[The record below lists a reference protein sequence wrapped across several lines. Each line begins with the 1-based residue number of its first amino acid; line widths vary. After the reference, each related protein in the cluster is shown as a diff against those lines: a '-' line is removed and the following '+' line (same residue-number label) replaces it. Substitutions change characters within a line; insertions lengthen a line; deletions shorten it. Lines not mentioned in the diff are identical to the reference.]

1 LDEHR
6 SAIAAPVT
14 GRLIE
19 QEIREDDLDVRVD
32 GGIRHGRGLH
42 ERQVIEWSDPRL
54 PAIKTTVLNY
64 TEFGQED
71 AHVAVFTGA
80 HLLEDAEGSW
90 IGTTTGVAYADG
102 SIDGQ
107 DILVGRGA
115 YEGLYAI
122 IHGRAESAP
131 ASGGITLWRGM
142 ILAGSPPPTPSPL

>member
-1 LDEHR
+1 MAQHRDEIVVR
-6 SAIAAPVT
+6 VT

-19 QEIREDDLDVRVD
+19 QEIHGDEVDVRIEGD
-32 GGIRHGRGLH
+32 IRHGRGLR

-54 PAIKTTVLNY
+54 PAIKSTVLNY
-64 TEFGQED
+64 VEYGLEH

-80 HLLEDAEGSW
+80 HLLEDDNGSW

-115 YEGLYAI
+115 YEGLYAV

-131 ASGGITLWRGM
+131 AQGGVTMWRGM
-142 ILAGSPPPTPSPL
+142 IVAGSPPPTPPPL